1 MNASFEIRPFTPDD
15 TDTFIS
21 LRRKAL
27 QGNPLA
33 FGASLQDDKT
43 LSSEFLR
50 TSLADPQTS
59 VIVGL
64 FDGADLVGMVGVV
77 RATQVKRRHRAGI
90 WGMYVS
96 PRARGRGAGRRLL
109 KAAIEVARAW
119 AGVEQVHLSVTET
132 SVEAWRLYESA
143 GFREWG
149 REPRSVL
156 WEGRYV
162 EEIHMVLELSE
173 DMKGIASLGRINRA
187 GC

>member
-1 MNASFEIRPFTPDD
+1 VNGFTNSEVRLLTTDD
-15 TDTFIS
+15 ADVLIV
-21 LRRKAL
+21 LRREAL
-27 QGNPLA
+27 ERAPLA

-43 LSSEFLR
+43 LSPEFLR
-50 TSLADPQTS
+50 TSLADPQAS

-77 RATQVKRRHRAGI
+77 RATQVKRRHKANI
-90 WGMYVS
+90 WGMYIT

-109 KAAIEVARAW
+109 ETAIEAARTW
-119 AGVEQVHLSVTET
+119 SGVEQVHLSVTET
-132 SVEAWRLYESA
+132 SVEAWRLYESI

-162 EEIHMVLELSE
+162 DEIHLVLEVR
-173 DMKGIASLGRINRA
+173 G
-187 GC
+187 

>member
-1 MNASFEIRPFTPDD
+1 MRASFVIRVLTSGD
-15 TDTFIS
+15 TDVLIA
-21 LRRKAL
+21 LRKEAL
-27 QGNPLA
+27 ETNPLA

-43 LSSEFLR
+43 LSPEFLR

-77 RATQVKRRHRAGI
+77 RGTQVKRRHRAGI

-96 PRARGRGAGRRLL
+96 PRARGKGAGRRLL
-109 KAAIEVARAW
+109 EAAIETARSW
-119 AGVEQVHLSVTET
+119 PGVEQVHLSVTET
-132 SVEAWRLYESA
+132 SVEAWRLYESV

-162 EEIHMVLELSE
+162 EEIHLVLDLSE
-173 DMKGIASLGRINRA
+173 YRKASPPRGE
-187 GC
+187 

>member
-1 MNASFEIRPFTPDD
+1 MSEGVEIRFLSPAAAAPL
-15 TDTFIS
+15 IA
-21 LRRKAL
+21 LRKEAL
-27 QGNPLA
+27 ETNPLA
-33 FGASLQDDKT
+33 FGASLQDDKA
-43 LSSEFLR
+43 LSPEFLH

-59 VIVGL
+59 AIVGL
-64 FDGADLVGMVGVV
+64 FDGEDLVGMVGVV

-109 KAAIEVARAW
+109 EAAIEVARGW
-119 AGVEQVHLSVTET
+119 TGVEQVHLSVTET

-162 EEIHMVLELSE
+162 EEIHMMLDLSR
-173 DMKGIASLGRINRA
+173 G
-187 GC
+187 

>member
-1 MNASFEIRPFTPDD
+1 MNADGFTSYEVRLLASDDADVLIPF
-15 TDTFIS
+15 
-21 LRRKAL
+21 RREAL
-27 QGNPLA
+27 ETNPFA
-33 FGASLQDDKT
+33 FGASLQDDKA
-43 LSSEFLR
+43 LSAEFLR

-64 FDGADLVGMVGVV
+64 FDGAELVGMVGVV
-77 RATQVKRRHRAGI
+77 RGMQVKRRHRAGI
-90 WGMYVS
+90 WGMYAS

-109 KAAIEVARAW
+109 EAAVEVARGW
-119 AGVEQVHLSVTET
+119 DGVEQVHLSVTET

-162 EEIHMVLELSE
+162 EEIHMVLEL
-173 DMKGIASLGRINRA
+173 RR
-187 GC
+187 

>member
-1 MNASFEIRPFTPDD
+1 MGSNFEIRPLVPAEVAPL
-15 TDTFIS
+15 IA
-21 LRRKAL
+21 LRKEAL
-27 QGNPLA
+27 EANPLA

-43 LSSEFLR
+43 LSPEFLR

-77 RATQVKRRHRAGI
+77 RGTQMKRRHRAGI

-96 PRARGRGAGRRLL
+96 PRARGKGGGRRLL
-109 KAAIEVARAW
+109 EAAIEVARGW
-119 AGVEQVHLSVTET
+119 PGVEQVHLSVTET

-143 GFREWG
+143 GFKEWG
-149 REPRSVL
+149 REPRSVM

-162 EEIHMVLELSE
+162 EEIHMMLDLAEYR
-173 DMKGIASLGRINRA
+173 KASPPRGE
-187 GC
+187 